1 MITNLLWRCPI
12 CKTEDALSYKKKKF
26 TPDSLICNACAT
38 VWEFSRTDEED
49 YYWRVSKGEQKDL
62 ELRLAEW
69 YRKMKE
75 GFKPQP
81 LSATNLGLLSDEEL
95 YLISKSDKIKLVT
108 QKTNPLF
115 FSWNKPEFPLEES
128 GKNSSPYMKSFGAGQ
143 LFLTSHRFLW
153 KTKDNVHYF
162 WADKIISIY
171 AEAGLY
177 LGIFYGSTKYKFR
190 IRKES
195 LVKWITYSGY
205 IAEETRIRN
214 DHTILVSNY

>member
-1 MITNLLWRCPI
+1 MRNNNCQSKI
-12 CKTEDALSYKKKKF
+12 EDN
-26 TPDSLICNACAT
+26 TI
-38 VWEFSRTDEED
+38 
-49 YYWRVSKGEQKDL
+49 KGEKLSNPKYEVFIDADL
-62 ELRLAEW
+62 KFRFNLIAPNGQIIASSEW
-69 YRKMKE
+69 
-75 GFKPQP
+75 
-81 LSATNLGLLSDEEL
+81 LDGLW
-95 YLISKSDKIKLVT
+95 SKSDKIKLVT

-128 GKNSSPYMKSFGAGQ
+128 GKKSSPYMKSFGAGQ

-153 KTKDNVHYF
+153 KTKDNLHYF

-177 LGIFYGSTKYKFR
+177 LDIFYGSTKYKFR
-190 IRKES
+190 IHKES
-195 LVKWITYSGY
+195 LVKWITYSGS